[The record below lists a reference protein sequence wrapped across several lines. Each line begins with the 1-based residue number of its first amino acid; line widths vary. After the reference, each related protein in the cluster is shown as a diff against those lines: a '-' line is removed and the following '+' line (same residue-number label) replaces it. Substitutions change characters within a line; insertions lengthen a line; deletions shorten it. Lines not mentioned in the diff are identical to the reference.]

1 MAHYWN
7 SRFEIKSSSRLQRSG
22 IKRSK
27 PMKRTV
33 MNRSARPINKIGK
46 KSKQWIAV
54 RRRLKVEFEALGITS
69 CELRYEGCA
78 GDGMLG
84 FAHGRKRRHLKGD
97 ELETLTILACN
108 HCHDAIEYLGPEKML
123 EIVEHT
129 IARRSERRA
138 A

>member
-1 MAHYWN
+1 MNYHN
-7 SRFEIKSSSRLQRSG
+7 STFRIKSESRLQRSG

-27 PMKRTV
+27 PMKRSA
-33 MNRSARPINKIGK
+33 MNRSVRPVKKLGK

-54 RRRLKVEFEALGITS
+54 RRRLKVEFQALGIMS

-78 GDGMLG
+78 GDTMLG

-123 EIVEHT
+123 EIVERA
-129 IARRSERRA
+129 IARRSERTA